1 MLKDFSQESFWVEL
15 EAKRSHVFEKNLVD
29 LSEWIDELVG
39 WVTPLPEILELN
51 EHVQDEL
58 ELFYRDRVV
67 K

>member
-15 EAKRSHVFEKNLVD
+15 EAKRSHVFEKNLVN
-29 LSEWIDELVG
+29 LSERIDEFVG